1 MNRKFIILIG
11 DGMADWPIPSL
22 GGRTPLEAAN
32 KPHMDFMASRGAL
45 GMVQV
50 VPKEMYPGSD
60 VSNLSIIGYDP
71 REVYTGRSPLE
82 AASMGVDLGQDDVAV
97 RCNIV
102 CLKNDGADTEMADY
116 SAGHITTPE
125 AAELLEALQK
135 QVNDRGCGVCEGSAI
150 PSLVDTVGRGAKDSG
165 VRFYPGVSYR
175 HLMVWPGGYDALK
188 TTPPHDIHGKKITD
202 YLPKGEGAEFL
213 LELMEIS
220 REIFPDHSVNRKRI
234 EAGKPPGNAI
244 WLWGQGKAPRMETFQ
259 EKYGLKGS
267 VVAAV
272 DLIRGIGV
280 YAGLETVTVPG
291 ATGYI
296 DTNFRGKAEYAL
308 RELDSKD
315 FVLIHVEAPDE
326 AGHNGSVP
334 DKIRAIERIDEEMVG
349 PILARARDKGD
360 LTVLVLPDHPTPVA
374 IRTHSQEPVPFIFY
388 PAPPGLSSFH
398 GKRYTEADAKETG
411 QFLDAGTRLIDYLL
425 AEKDA

>member
-1 MNRKFIILIG
+1 VSRKFIILIG

-22 GGRTPLEAAN
+22 GDRTPLEAAN
-32 KPHMDFMASRGAL
+32 KPNMDFMASQGAL
-45 GMVQV
+45 GTVQV

-82 AASMGVDLGQDDVAV
+82 AASMGVDLGQDDVAF

-102 CLKNDGADTEMADY
+102 CLRNEGADTEMEDY
-116 SAGHITTPE
+116 SAGHITTSE
-125 AAELLEALQK
+125 AAELLEDLQK
-135 QVNDRGCGVCEGSAI
+135 QVDNRGCLREGPAI
-150 PSLVDTVGRGAKDSG
+150 PPPVGNEGKGAKNSA

-175 HLMVWPGGYDALK
+175 HLMVWPGGYDAQE
-188 TTPPHDIHGKKITD
+188 TTPPHDLHGKKITE

-220 REIFPDHSVNRKRI
+220 REIFPDHPVNRKRI
-234 EAGKPPGNAI
+234 EAGKLPGNAI
-244 WLWGQGKAPRMETFQ
+244 WLWGQGKAPRMETFK

-280 YAGLETVTVPG
+280 YAGLTTVSVPG

-296 DTNFRGKAEYAL
+296 DTNFRGKAEHAL

-326 AGHNGSVP
+326 AGHNGSIP

-349 PILARARDKGD
+349 PLLARARDKGD
-360 LTVLVLPDHPTPVA
+360 LTFLVMPDHPTPVA

-388 PAPPGLSSFH
+388 PAPPGLSSFP

-411 QFLDAGTRLIDYLL
+411 QFLDAGTRLIDYLF